1 LSAPKLHAAIVPR
14 AVRRTEPLPPSGSA
28 DRREAPRQRSQCA
41 YVRTRVW
48 MRACVWVCMPVLASM
63 PIWEGKGRVRT
74 GLGWAGLGWAR
85 VTGCCQAVM
94 RRVGAYGAAKVLA
107 EPKAEGCA
115 AAAGAGKDVA
125 NDANG
130 LGAAERVW
138 GARARRCSSLL
149 LTARQGIRPTE

>member
-1 LSAPKLHAAIVPR
+1 
-14 AVRRTEPLPPSGSA
+14 
-28 DRREAPRQRSQCA
+28 
-41 YVRTRVW
+41 
-48 MRACVWVCMPVLASM
+48 MRACVWVCLPVLASM

-85 VTGCCQAVM
+85 MKGSH
-94 RRVGAYGAAKVLA
+94 RVLPSGDAQGAYGAAKVLA

-138 GARARRCSSLL
+138 AHELAGAALCC
-149 LTARQGIRPTE
+149 